1 MLGGF
6 LWQIA
11 LLVHK
16 PLEIMQ
22 RTKTMLCGMLV
33 VVLIESAGNYLLV
46 PRYGVKAV
54 VYVFVSGALAYIA
67 FVALQ
72 TMRLRAHIEL
82 QRPESENYRNAG
94 TSKAF

>member
-22 RTKTMLCGMLV
+22 RTKTMLCGMLGV
-33 VVLIESAGNYLLV
+33 LLIELAGNYLLV
-46 PRYGVKAV
+46 PRFGMQSA
-54 VYVFVSGALAYIA
+54 VYVFLFGAIAYVVFA
-67 FVALQ
+67 ALYGS
-72 TMRLRAHIEL
+72 ISL
-82 QRPESENYRNAG
+82 QQPDTLSAA
-94 TSKAF
+94 SI